1 MSIARPRREGRWC
14 RPALVL
20 ALRGTVRRLCLQ
32 RVDVI
37 FAYLDLADPGA
48 PAACVALEG
57 AGFFVGGIFPGHPFP
72 HTLVL
77 QYPNNVSV
85 DCEQVKAYS
94 PLAQEL
100 RAYVAREQAAR
111 EAVR

>member
-1 MSIARPRREGRWC
+1 M
-14 RPALVL
+14 
-20 ALRGTVRRLCLQ
+20 
-32 RVDVI
+32 
-37 FAYLDLADPGA
+37 
-48 PAACVALEG
+48 
-57 AGFFVGGIFPGHPFP
+57 GGIFPGHPFP